1 MTQSLILEVADLKK
15 VYGDGEQRVEAL
27 GGVSFAV
34 HKGEFAAIMGPSG
47 SGKSTLLHLIGGLDW
62 PTSGRVRLDGAAME
76 AMADA
81 PLSALRRRKIGF
93 IFQFFHLLPTL
104 DVLENVCLPMLL
116 DGKPLRAV
124 APRARELLAYM
135 KLEKRLDHY
144 PAQLSGGEMQRV
156 AIARALVAE
165 PSLLLADEPTGNLDT
180 KTGESIL
187 ELLAK
192 LQTERGFTV
201 VMVTHDPKA
210 TRYAAR
216 LIELRDGRVQFD
228 GPPGEKS

>member
-27 GGVSFAV
+27 GGVSFSV

-62 PTSGRVRLDGAAME
+62 PTSGHVRLDGAAME
-76 AMADA
+76 AMGDA

-104 DVLENVCLPMLL
+104 DVLENVCLPLLL

-135 KLEKRLDHY
+135 KLDKRLDHY

-156 AIARALVAE
+156 AIARALIAE

-187 ELLAK
+187 DLLAK